1 MRKSR
6 KTIKIFLI
14 AIILLFSSGCVK
26 FNANM
31 EIKKDKSMDFNIIY
45 AIDKNFLDGEKII
58 DDDEKKELEDAK
70 NDLEETYK
78 KYGWVEKE
86 TVNTILAKFNT
97 EIMDGGLNT
106 PASDDYMVV
115 DNGKYWFALTDD
127 VAFYLKP
134 VESSGNKEKDILDM
148 SAIYMDN
155 DKYDETTAIK
165 YTKLLIKA
173 NNEEITDSE
182 IDELLK
188 EAKEKSSAKETAN
201 NGKGI
206 SVGISNANDHYE
218 YQVIRLFK

>member
-1 MRKSR
+1 
-6 KTIKIFLI
+6 
-14 AIILLFSSGCVK
+14 
-26 FNANM
+26 
-31 EIKKDKSMDFNIIY
+31 
-45 AIDKNFLDGEKII
+45 
-58 DDDEKKELEDAK
+58 
-70 NDLEETYK
+70 
-78 KYGWVEKE
+78 
-86 TVNTILAKFNT
+86 
-97 EIMDGGLNT
+97 MDGGLNT

-134 VESSGNKEKDILDM
+134 VESSGNKEKDILNM
-148 SAIYMDN
+148 NAIYMDN

-188 EAKEKSSAKETAN
+188 EAKEKSSTKETAN

-218 YQVIRLFK
+218 YQVIRLYK